1 MIHWA
6 ERYVGIVLVLKL
18 RVGFFRKMINWT
30 ISERTRGS
38 ETPRVCTRTTRCA
51 NFIAESLIPTLIFE
65 AHRRSIMRDF
75 TAERVFH
82 AAGLLRLV
90 HLPMM
95 SDS

>member
-1 MIHWA
+1 MVHRA

-18 RVGFFRKMINWT
+18 RIRCLGNEKKWT
-30 ISERTRGS
+30 MNERTRGS

-51 NFIAESLIPTLIFE
+51 NFMAESLIPALTFE

-75 TAERVFH
+75 AVERVFH

-90 HLPMM
+90 HLYQW
-95 SDS
+95 